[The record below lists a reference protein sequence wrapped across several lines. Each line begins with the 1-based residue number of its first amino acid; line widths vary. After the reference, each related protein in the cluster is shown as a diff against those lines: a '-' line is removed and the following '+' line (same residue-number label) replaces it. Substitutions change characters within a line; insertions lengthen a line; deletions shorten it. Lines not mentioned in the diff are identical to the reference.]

1 MTSLVKSSLNGLS
14 GSCSEAV
21 AEGARSAAGETTLEA
36 VRRDPEV
43 VAIAR
48 RRQFSGSEKRRL
60 LAEAKRCK
68 EAGTLGAHLLLDD
81 RELAQAGWRC
91 RSEGARP
98 KKAGAEAGC
107 LGTADPAAETRQCP
121 SAPQARARRPDHRR
135 PKKLCVALGLPTAD
149 ETSGAA

>member
-68 EAGTLGAHLLLDD
+68 EAGTLGAFLGCEKELVHWRWSSLLKKDGPI
-81 RELAQAGWRC
+81 AV
-91 RSEGARP
+91 SAR
-98 KKAGAEAGC
+98 
-107 LGTADPAAETRQCP
+107 
-121 SAPQARARRPDHRR
+121 
-135 PKKLCVALGLPTAD
+135 
-149 ETSGAA
+149 